1 MRNKKQPEVLE
12 LLNDFIEEYM
22 PVAAGL
28 SENTI
33 RLYKT
38 SFRLLM
44 IFFYEMRDIDA
55 ERITFH
61 DLDYE
66 TIQSFLDWLETER
79 KCSVATRNIRLA
91 ALSSFASY
99 AQNRNL
105 DAALIFLN
113 SVRKTP
119 VKKVATSPRIFFT
132 RDEVSVLLRMPDTAS
147 TIGLRDATLLSLM
160 YATGARAQEICDLKV
175 RDIFFEKDVTK
186 ITLTG
191 KGKKSRRIC
200 IARPCAEM
208 LKRYLVWQKIEQQ
221 PNRYVFSSRTHK
233 HMTVSCI
240 EALYKKYLREAK
252 KQNPSLFR
260 EKHYSPHTMRHTCA
274 MHMLEAGVPIMSIK
288 NFLGHAYVMTT
299 ERYAELSQ
307 STVDKQIKA
316 WNQRWF
322 QDTASTAEP
331 MERKCNIPNFLK

>member
-12 LLNDFIEEYM
+12 LLNDFIGEYM

-33 RLYKT
+33 RLCKT

-44 IFFYEMRDIDA
+44 IFFYETRDMDA

-66 TIQSFLDWLETER
+66 TIQAFLDWLENER

-119 VKKVATSPRIFFT
+119 IKKVAASPRIFFT

-160 YATGARAQEICDLKV
+160 YAAGARAQEICDLKV
-175 RDIFFEKDVTK
+175 RDILFEKDVTK
-186 ITLTG
+186 
-191 KGKKSRRIC
+191 
-200 IARPCAEM
+200 
-208 LKRYLVWQKIEQQ
+208 
-221 PNRYVFSSRTHK
+221 
-233 HMTVSCI
+233 
-240 EALYKKYLREAK
+240 
-252 KQNPSLFR
+252 
-260 EKHYSPHTMRHTCA
+260 
-274 MHMLEAGVPIMSIK
+274 
-288 NFLGHAYVMTT
+288 
-299 ERYAELSQ
+299 
-307 STVDKQIKA
+307 
-316 WNQRWF
+316 
-322 QDTASTAEP
+322 
-331 MERKCNIPNFLK
+331 